1 MTMGNDMGPLFPD
14 VVGCM
19 SIPVMEVKKMVYLY
33 LINYAK
39 SKPELAVMAANGFVR
54 VKWFH
59 CGQ

>member
-54 VKWFH
+54 VK
-59 CGQ
+59 